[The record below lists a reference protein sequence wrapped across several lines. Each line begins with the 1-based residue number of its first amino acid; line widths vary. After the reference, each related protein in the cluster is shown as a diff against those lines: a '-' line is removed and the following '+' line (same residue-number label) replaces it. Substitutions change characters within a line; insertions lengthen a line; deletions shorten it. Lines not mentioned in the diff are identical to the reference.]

1 MKIVNVSISSQN
13 SSNLTPN
20 GKCRACS
27 LVLKVFAEIKGEQK
41 RVPIFLK
48 PRDAYSHRISI

>member
-13 SSNLTPN
+13 SSKLTPN

-48 PRDAYSHRISI
+48 PREAYSCLI